1 MTQPRHTQL
10 EGEPLALPTARGP
23 TQANQAT
30 AKKLKHFIWFIKF
43 HVPKASFEQGGRSRT
58 LFLGWGLSPEHL

>member
-43 HVPKASFEQGGRSRT
+43 HVPKASFEQG
-58 LFLGWGLSPEHL
+58 

>member
-1 MTQPRHTQL
+1 MTQPRHTQP
-10 EGEPLALPTARGP
+10 EGEPLALPTARVGRQTRQ

-43 HVPKASFEQGGRSRT
+43 HIPKVSFKQG
-58 LFLGWGLSPEHL
+58 